1 MHVNS
6 CLAAESKRIWLGMQ
20 HERQHRDK
28 HLLHPSSSGL
38 KYPAF
43 LGRNIWNTHNNNVLN
58 CPNAFWILFKSANR
72 NEVSASTVAVIW
84 KQVSGKLPAA
94 VCMHTVCGWLWLLNF
109 MNSEILRKLLT
120 ACQSQTLYLIRKME
134 IITNIVCTL
143 HGWKSKH
150 ARSRKVTR
158 THSTYLLTYN
168 EKLWLWIQK
177 HFFEFSI
184 LLTWRGAVFSRCYP
198 MMHLVRKAQL
208 LWKTTPWL
216 MTLIVPREFPAMTL
230 KLLYPTS
237 VLTLSFPFHCELV
250 LWYLS
255 QSWG

>member
-6 CLAAESKRIWLGMQ
+6 CLAAESKRIWFGMQ

-150 ARSRKVTR
+150 TQWKFTKRSQEHIRHTCWHTMR
-158 THSTYLLTYN
+158 NCGY
-168 EKLWLWIQK
+168 
-177 HFFEFSI
+177 EFRNISSS
-184 LLTWRGAVFSRCYP
+184 LAFYWHGVVQCFHAVI
-198 MMHLVRKAQL
+198 
-208 LWKTTPWL
+208 PWC
-216 MTLIVPREFPAMTL
+216 I
-230 KLLYPTS
+230 
-237 VLTLSFPFHCELV
+237 
-250 LWYLS
+250 
-255 QSWG
+255 